1 MLSCGGGSQ
10 PEVGSRVFRILGL
23 QRVRFLV
30 CFKSSIVLGLRLG
43 ANTAIIGSLRFIGI
57 GWRVDRQNQDGSQHH
72 AKMPH
77 IVAASTAGL
86 NRTMKTRLNRTG
98 PLSKVKS
105 SGGKSKCTATV
116 GNRYFSTS

>member
-57 GWRVDRQNQDGSQHH
+57 GWRVDRQNQDRSQHH
-72 AKMPH
+72 SQMHH
-77 IVAASTAGL
+77 IVAASTADL
-86 NRTMKTRLNRTG
+86 NRTMKTRLNRAG
-98 PLSKVKS
+98 PL
-105 SGGKSKCTATV
+105 
-116 GNRYFSTS
+116 